1 MAPRRRSAQARSP
14 SPQQRSRSRSR
25 TPAAGSRAKVAAA
38 GGSEARLS
46 AELMATLSSITVH
59 GYMAGSTLFLAGI
72 VAAEFGSEAHQ
83 ALCAD
88 YRVTLFGTVAYFA
101 GSLAS
106 LVAHHAQ

>member
-14 SPQQRSRSRSR
+14 SPQRSRSTVGSSSGRA
-25 TPAAGSRAKVAAA
+25 TAGPPKA
-38 GGSEARLS
+38 GLS
-46 AELMATLSSITVH
+46 AEAVLSSITVH
-59 GYMAGSTLFLAGI
+59 GYMTGSTLFLAGI
-72 VAAEFGSEAHQ
+72 LAAEFGSEAHQ

-88 YRVTLFGTVAYFA
+88 YRVTLLGTVAYFA